1 MLHCPMWQRCRS
13 GSNDWHEHDML
24 SAALS
29 PTPRAGDNHGSLWS
43 GVKEEMLHFYWA
55 SKRTVVSKVVI
66 FSSVW
71 VAAGCGLSHS
81 GPAVN
86 VKRRDG
92 PCLWTQTREEDMQP
106 WGPMRPVVTHSQPP
120 PELPPAMTKIPDPVM
135 QTLWSHFL
143 TCIDVFFFLSINA
156 DNITTAAM
164 QVEVHHERKTFWC
177 NRELF

>member
-1 MLHCPMWQRCRS
+1 
-13 GSNDWHEHDML
+13 
-24 SAALS
+24 
-29 PTPRAGDNHGSLWS
+29 
-43 GVKEEMLHFYWA
+43 MLHFYWA

-120 PELPPAMTKIPDPVM
+120 PELPTAMTKIPGPVM

-143 TCIDVFFFLSINA
+143 TCIDVLFFSPSTQTRLQQMQQCRWKF
-156 DNITTAAM
+156 TTIETHFDVKENSFSYRT
-164 QVEVHHERKTFWC
+164 QRTPK
-177 NRELF
+177 